1 MITHLTHLEHPGII
15 CSAELLVE
23 SLGPLSMAG
32 LETLIK
38 GIAKPLEQHSF
49 CQQR

>member
-1 MITHLTHLEHPGII
+1 MITHLTHLEHPGIS
-15 CSAELLVE
+15 CSAELPKE

-38 GIAKPLEQHSF
+38 GIAKPLERHFF
-49 CQQR
+49 CKQR